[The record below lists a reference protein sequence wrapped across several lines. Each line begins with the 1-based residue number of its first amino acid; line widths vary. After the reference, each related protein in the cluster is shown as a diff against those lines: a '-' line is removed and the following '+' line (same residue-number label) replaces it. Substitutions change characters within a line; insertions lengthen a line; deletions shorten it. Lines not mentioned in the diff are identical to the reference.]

1 MIVNILMVRVVLL
14 LAYVSLV
21 DRMVDEVLC
30 SFVVVIGLRIR
41 DLLIVEDDRRSV
53 IMITFATM
61 VLLDR
66 RLGIKSFLT
75 VYVDQ
80 GVGTTT

>member
-1 MIVNILMVRVVLL
+1 MVRVVLL